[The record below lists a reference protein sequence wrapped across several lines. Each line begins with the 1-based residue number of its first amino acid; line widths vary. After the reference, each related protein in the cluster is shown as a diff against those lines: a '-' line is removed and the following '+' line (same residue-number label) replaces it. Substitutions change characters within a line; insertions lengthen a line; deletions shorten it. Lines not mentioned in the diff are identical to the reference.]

1 MIAAVLRTVIRF
13 RVIVWALL
21 TVAVIA
27 SAWALTTAPL
37 DAIPDISDPQVVVYV
52 KWQRSPQLIEANV
65 TEPVIRALA
74 GSPQIQSIRGTSH
87 MGYSFIYV
95 ILANGARRDAVQQTI
110 VDRINTIRPQLPPDA
125 VVTLGPNASS
135 MGWIYQYALRDHERL
150 RDLRELRLLNE
161 SVIKPALQS
170 VSGVAEVASVG
181 GLEKQYQVKL
191 FPPLMAATGLSMRQ
205 VIDSL
210 QDVFQETGGRT
221 IEVTNREY
229 QLRGSISINTDNID
243 QLADLV
249 LGRGT
254 DDTPIQLKD
263 VGYLQ
268 VGYDLRRSTAD
279 LDGEGEAVGGIA
291 IMAQDQNV
299 LAVTRGIEQKL
310 EAVRAS
316 LPQGIEIVTTYD
328 RSTWVWA
335 TLKQFFG
342 TLVSELIVLILVTVL
357 FLGSFR
363 SAVGPIAILLL
374 STLFTVLPLVAFHQT
389 INLFSLAGLCIAIGA
404 IEDATIVIVE
414 NCAAELATHPGIS
427 RAAQREVI
435 LRSIVRVARPLLYS
449 LLIIV
454 ASFLPVFFLEARE
467 ARLFDP
473 LAYSKTFAVALS
485 TLLTIVLLP
494 IIMVW
499 VFERDVLGRAGTESG
514 VRRVTAMSRLGSHR
528 YALAATVVAAVLV
541 AGTVLSRFAGADFRA
556 EIIEVTGFV
565 VAIVLVWALMRKSGL
580 THSYQ
585 QTRPVKLYAAALQWT
600 IRHRYAF
607 TACGLLAVVAAVVLM
622 RGFERDFL
630 PDVDEGSVLYMPT
643 TLPGLP
649 SREAGWIVQQMD
661 GKLKAIPEVEHVFAK
676 LGRADTSTD
685 PAPVSMIETT
695 IMLKPKSMWRLGMT
709 KETLIAEMDR
719 AMQIIGYVNSWVQ
732 PIRARVMMQT
742 TGIQTPVGVKV
753 KGPDVAEIERIS
765 QQVEGL
771 LRDVPGT
778 KYVLAE
784 RISEGY
790 YTDVRFDLARLA
802 VHGIPADE
810 ALLTVRYAIGGDNVL
825 GIKQSDSTVIP
836 LAVQYSA
843 EYLDT
848 LEKVRNTPVMTFNRG
863 SVPLGQVA
871 DVSVR
876 KMPEMIRNDN
886 GALAGYIYV
895 DIQNV
900 TATDYVDNAK
910 QFLAKNLTLPVGYSV
925 EWTGLYRYT
934 TAAQGRLRV
943 IIPLTLAIIFGLLVM
958 AFKSVSEAFL
968 VAMSVPFALAGG
980 VFLQW
985 LLGYPMTTAVTIGYI
1000 SVFAVAVQTGII
1012 MVIFIREA
1020 LANRPEGQS
1029 FVDAVI
1035 EGSTARLRPKLM
1047 TVATIILSLSLIPL
1061 SSGPGMEIMKPIA
1074 APSIGGM
1081 VTSTLH
1087 VLFMTPCLFVIA
1099 EDIRRYWARRRRV
1112 ESLTHEGSGD
1122 MQPAERR
1129 A

>member
-21 TVAVIA
+21 AVAVVA

-52 KWQRSPQLIEANV
+52 KWQRSPQLIESNV
-65 TEPVIRALA
+65 TEPVIKALA

-135 MGWIYQYALRDHERL
+135 MGWIYQYALMDHERL
-150 RDLRELRLLNE
+150 RDLRELRILNE

-170 VSGVAEVASVG
+170 VAGVAEVASVG
-181 GLEKQYQVKL
+181 GLEKQYQIKL

-229 QLRGSISINTDNID
+229 QLRGSINTDSID

-249 LGRGT
+249 LGRGP
-254 DDTPIQLKD
+254 DGTPFQLKD

-310 EAVRAS
+310 ETIRAS

-328 RSTWVWA
+328 RSAWIWA

-363 SAVGPIAILLL
+363 SSVGPIAILLL

-414 NCAAELATHPGIS
+414 NCAAELAAHPAMS

-473 LAYSKTFAVALS
+473 LAYSKTFAVAVS

-499 VFERDVLGRAGTESG
+499 VFERDVRGRAGTESG
-514 VRRVTAMSRLGSHR
+514 ARRVTTMSRLGSHR
-528 YALAATVVAAVLV
+528 YTLAATVVAAALV
-541 AGTVLSRFAGADFRA
+541 AGAVLSRFAGADFRA
-556 EIIEVTGFV
+556 EIFEVTGFV
-565 VAIVLVWALMRKSGL
+565 VAIVLVWALMRKSGV

-585 QTRPVKLYAAALQWT
+585 QSRPVRLYAAALHWT

-607 TACGLLAVVAAVVLM
+607 TAFGLVAVVAAVVLM

-649 SREAGWIVQQMD
+649 TREAGWIVQQMD
-661 GKLKAIPEVEHVFAK
+661 RKLKAIPEVDRVFSK

-695 IMLKPKSMWRLGMT
+695 IMLKPKSTWRPGMT
-709 KETLIAEMDR
+709 KDTLIAEMDR
-719 AMQIIGYVNSWVQ
+719 AVQIIGYVNTWVQ

-742 TGIQTPVGVKV
+742 TGIQTPVGLKV
-753 KGPDVAEIERIS
+753 KGPDVVEIERIS

-790 YTDVRFDLARLA
+790 YTDVRYDLARLA

-825 GIKQSDSTVIP
+825 GIKQSDNTVVP

-848 LEKVRNTPVMTFNRG
+848 LEKVRNTPVMTGNGG

-876 KMPEMIRNDN
+876 KLPEMIRNDN
-886 GALAGYIYV
+886 GTLAGYIYV

-925 EWTGLYRYT
+925 EWTGLYEYT
-934 TAAQGRLRV
+934 TAAQARLRV

-985 LLGYPMTTAVTIGYI
+985 LLGYPMTTAVIIGYI
-1000 SVFAVAVQTGII
+1000 TVFAVAVQTGII

-1112 ESLTHEGSGD
+1112 ESLTHDGSGD
-1122 MQPAERR
+1122 MQPAERG

>member
-21 TVAVIA
+21 AVAVVA

-135 MGWIYQYALRDHERL
+135 MGWIYQYALMDHERL

-170 VSGVAEVASVG
+170 VAGVAEVASVG

-229 QLRGSISINTDNID
+229 QLRGSINTDSID

-254 DDTPIQLKD
+254 DGTPIQLKD

-310 EAVRAS
+310 ETIRAS

-328 RSTWVWA
+328 RSAWIWA

-363 SAVGPIAILLL
+363 SSVGPIAILLL

-414 NCAAELATHPGIS
+414 NCAAELAAHPAMS

-473 LAYSKTFAVALS
+473 LAYSKTFAVAVS

-499 VFERDVLGRAGTESG
+499 VFERDVRGRAGTESG
-514 VRRVTAMSRLGSHR
+514 ARRVTTMSRLGSHR
-528 YALAATVVAAVLV
+528 YTLAATVVAAALV
-541 AGTVLSRFAGADFRA
+541 AGAVLSRFAGADFRA
-556 EIIEVTGFV
+556 EIFEVTGFV
-565 VAIVLVWALMRKSGL
+565 VAIVLVWALMRKSGV

-585 QTRPVKLYAAALQWT
+585 QSRPVRLYAAALHWT

-607 TACGLLAVVAAVVLM
+607 TAFGLVAVVAAVVLM

-649 SREAGWIVQQMD
+649 TREAGWIVQQMD
-661 GKLKAIPEVEHVFAK
+661 RKLKAIPEVDRVFSK

-695 IMLKPKSMWRLGMT
+695 IMLKPKSTWRPGMT
-709 KETLIAEMDR
+709 KATL
-719 AMQIIGYVNSWVQ
+719 
-732 PIRARVMMQT
+732 
-742 TGIQTPVGVKV
+742 K
-753 KGPDVAEIERIS
+753 
-765 QQVEGL
+765 
-771 LRDVPGT
+771 
-778 KYVLAE
+778 
-784 RISEGY
+784 
-790 YTDVRFDLARLA
+790 
-802 VHGIPADE
+802 
-810 ALLTVRYAIGGDNVL
+810 
-825 GIKQSDSTVIP
+825 
-836 LAVQYSA
+836 
-843 EYLDT
+843 
-848 LEKVRNTPVMTFNRG
+848 
-863 SVPLGQVA
+863 
-871 DVSVR
+871 
-876 KMPEMIRNDN
+876 
-886 GALAGYIYV
+886 
-895 DIQNV
+895 
-900 TATDYVDNAK
+900 
-910 QFLAKNLTLPVGYSV
+910 
-925 EWTGLYRYT
+925 
-934 TAAQGRLRV
+934 
-943 IIPLTLAIIFGLLVM
+943 
-958 AFKSVSEAFL
+958 
-968 VAMSVPFALAGG
+968 
-980 VFLQW
+980 
-985 LLGYPMTTAVTIGYI
+985 
-1000 SVFAVAVQTGII
+1000 
-1012 MVIFIREA
+1012 
-1020 LANRPEGQS
+1020 
-1029 FVDAVI
+1029 
-1035 EGSTARLRPKLM
+1035 
-1047 TVATIILSLSLIPL
+1047 
-1061 SSGPGMEIMKPIA
+1061 
-1074 APSIGGM
+1074 
-1081 VTSTLH
+1081 
-1087 VLFMTPCLFVIA
+1087 
-1099 EDIRRYWARRRRV
+1099 
-1112 ESLTHEGSGD
+1112 
-1122 MQPAERR
+1122 
-1129 A
+1129 

>member
-1 MIAAVLRTVIRF
+1 MITSVLRAVIRF
-13 RVIVWALL
+13 RALVWALL
-21 TVAVIA
+21 AIGVVA

-52 KWQRSPQLIEANV
+52 KWPRSPQLLETNV

-74 GSPQIQSIRGTSH
+74 GSPQIQSIRGASH

-95 ILANGARRDAVQQTI
+95 ILADGARRDVVQQM
-110 VDRINTIRPQLPPDA
+110 VQDRINTIRPQLPPDA

-135 MGWIYQYALRDHERL
+135 MGWIYQYALRDREGL

-161 SVIKPALQS
+161 SQIKPALQD
-170 VSGVAEVASVG
+170 VAGVAEVASVG

-191 FPPLMAATGLSMRQ
+191 FPPLLAATGVTLRQ
-205 VIDSL
+205 VVDAL
-210 QDVFQETGGRT
+210 QNVFQEVGGRT

-229 QLRGSISINTDNID
+229 QLRGVIDTDNVD
-243 QLADLV
+243 QLNFLV
-249 LGRGT
+249 LGRRTDGT
-254 DDTPIQLKD
+254 PVQLKD
-263 VGYLQ
+263 VGYVQ

-299 LAVTRGIEQKL
+299 LAVTRGIEQRL
-310 EAVRAS
+310 QAVRAS
-316 LPQGIEIVTTYD
+316 LPKGIELLTTYD
-328 RSTWVWA
+328 RSAWIWA

-363 SAVGPIAILLL
+363 SAVGPIVILLL
-374 STLFTVLPLVAFHQT
+374 STLFTVLPLSAFRQT

-414 NCAAELATHPGIS
+414 NCAAELEAH
-427 RAAQREVI
+427 AALSLAAKREVI
-435 LRSIVRVARPLLYS
+435 LRSIARVARPLLFS

-473 LAYSKTFAVALS
+473 LAYSKTFAVIVS

-494 IIMVW
+494 IVMVW
-499 VFERDVLGRAGTESG
+499 VFERDVLGRPDATPAARGALT
-514 VRRVTAMSRLGSHR
+514 RAFGSHR
-528 YALAATVVAAVLV
+528 YAFAGTIVAAVLV
-541 AGTVLSRFAGADFRA
+541 AGGVASRFAETDFRA
-556 EIIEVTGFV
+556 EIVELTGFV
-565 VAIVLVWALMRKSGL
+565 VVIVAVWALMRRSGI

-585 QTRPVKLYAAALQWT
+585 QSRPVRMYAASLRWM

-607 TACGLLAVVAAVVLM
+607 SATGFLVVLAAGM
-622 RGFERDFL
+622 MLRGFQRDFL
-630 PDVDEGSVLYMPT
+630 PDVDEGSILYMPT

-649 SREAGWIVQQMD
+649 TREAGWIVQQMD
-661 GKLKAIPEVEHVFAK
+661 RKLKSIPEVERVFGK
-676 LGRADTSTD
+676 MGRADTSTD

-695 IMLKPKSMWRLGMT
+695 ILLKPKSTWRPGTT

-719 AMQIIGYVNSWVQ
+719 AMQVIGYVNSWVQ

-742 TGIQTPVGVKV
+742 TGIQTPVGIKV
-753 KGPDVAEIERIS
+753 KGADVAEIERIS
-765 QQVEGL
+765 QQVEGI
-771 LRDVPGT
+771 LRGVPGT

-790 YTDVRFDLARLA
+790 YTDVRYDLARLA
-802 VHGIPADE
+802 AHGIAADE
-810 ALLTVRYAIGGDNVL
+810 AMLTVRYAIGGDNVL
-825 GIKQSDSTVIP
+825 GIRQTDSTTIP
-836 LAVQYSA
+836 LAVQYSS

-848 LEKVRNTPVMTFNRG
+848 LEKVRNTPVMTGNGR
-863 SVPLGQVA
+863 SVPLGEVA
-871 DVSVR
+871 DVAVR

-886 GALAGYIYV
+886 GTLAGYIYV
-895 DIQNV
+895 DILNV

-910 QFLAKNLTLPVGYSV
+910 QVLAKGLTLPVGYSL
-925 EWTGLYRYT
+925 EWTGLYEYT
-934 TAAQGRLRV
+934 TVAQGRLRI
-943 IIPLTLAIIFGLLVM
+943 IIPVTLAIIFGLLVM

-968 VAMSVPFALAGG
+968 VAMSVPFAMAGG

-985 LLGYPMTTAVTIGYI
+985 LLGYPMTTAVIIGYI

-1020 LANRPEGQS
+1020 LANKPEHQS

-1035 EGSTARLRPKLM
+1035 AGSTARLRPKLM

-1099 EDIRRYWARRRRV
+1099 EDIRRYWSRRRGERRV
-1112 ESLTHEGSGD
+1112 AGPALAD
-1122 MQPAERR
+1122 DLQPAERR

>member
-21 TVAVIA
+21 AVAVVA

-95 ILANGARRDAVQQTI
+95 ILADGARRDAVQQTI

-135 MGWIYQYALRDHERL
+135 MGWIYQYALMDHERL
-150 RDLRELRLLNE
+150 RDLRELRILNE

-229 QLRGSISINTDNID
+229 QLRGSINTDSID

-254 DDTPIQLKD
+254 DGTPIQLKD

-299 LAVTRGIEQKL
+299 LAVTRGIERKL
-310 EAVRAS
+310 ETVRAS
-316 LPQGIEIVTTYD
+316 LPEGIEIVTTYD
-328 RSTWVWA
+328 RSTWIWA

-363 SAVGPIAILLL
+363 SSVGPIAILLL

-414 NCAAELATHPGIS
+414 NCAAELAAHPVIG

-473 LAYSKTFAVALS
+473 LAYSKTFAVAVS

-499 VFERDVLGRAGTESG
+499 VFERDVLGRPGAESG
-514 VRRVTAMSRLGSHR
+514 MRRVTAMSRLGSHR
-528 YALAATVVAAVLV
+528 YALAATFVAAVLV
-541 AGTVLSRFAGADFRA
+541 AGGVLSRFVGADFRA
-556 EIIEVTGFV
+556 EIVEVTAFV
-565 VAIVLVWALMRKSGL
+565 VAIVLVWALMRRSGIR
-580 THSYQ
+580 HSYQ
-585 QTRPVKLYAAALQWT
+585 QTRPVRLYADALRWT

-607 TACGLLAVVAAVVLM
+607 TAFGLLAVVAAVVLM
-622 RGFERDFL
+622 RGFEKDFL

-649 SREAGWIVQQMD
+649 TREAGWIVQQMD
-661 GKLKAIPEVEHVFAK
+661 RKLKSIPEVERVFGK
-676 LGRADTSTD
+676 IGRADTSTD

-695 IMLKPKSMWRLGMT
+695 ILLKPKSTWRPGVT

-719 AMQIIGYVNSWVQ
+719 AMQVIGYVNTWVQ

-753 KGPDVAEIERIS
+753 KGPDVVEIERIS

-790 YTDVRFDLARLA
+790 YTDVRYDLARLA
-802 VHGIPADE
+802 EHGIPADE

-825 GIKQSDSTVIP
+825 AIKQSDSTVVP

-848 LEKVRNTPVMTFNRG
+848 LEKVRNTPVMTANGG

-895 DIQNV
+895 DIQDV
-900 TATDYVDNAK
+900 TASDYVDNAK
-910 QFLAKNLTLPVGYSV
+910 QFLAKSLTLPVGYSV
-925 EWTGLYRYT
+925 EWTGLYEYT
-934 TAAQGRLRV
+934 SAAQGRLRI

-985 LLGYPMTTAVTIGYI
+985 LLGYPMTTAVIIGYI

-1020 LANRPEGQS
+1020 LANKPEGQS

-1112 ESLTHEGSGD
+1112 ESLSHEGSGD
-1122 MQPAERR
+1122 MQPAGRR